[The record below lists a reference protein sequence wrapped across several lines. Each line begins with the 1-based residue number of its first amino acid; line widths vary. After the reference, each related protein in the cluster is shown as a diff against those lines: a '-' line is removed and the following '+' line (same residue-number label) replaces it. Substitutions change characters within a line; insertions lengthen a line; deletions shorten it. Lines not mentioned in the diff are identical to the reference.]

1 MNNLAFFITFSLLAS
16 LSRAIVSDYC
26 VGDLN
31 LPMGPAGYACK
42 NPNNV
47 TVDDFIFT
55 GFRVGGP
62 TNNIFKNNANL
73 AFANAY
79 PGLNGLGISLGRLDF
94 AVGGVIPLHTHRTSE
109 VLILIKGR
117 IIAGFID
124 INNMA
129 YYKTLEVGDVMIF
142 PEGLLHFQVNIGK
155 KPALAFVSLNSA
167 NPGFQVTSSALF
179 AGNLPAE
186 LVEKTVLLDHAQ
198 VIKLRKLFG
207 NI

>member
-1 MNNLAFFITFSLLAS
+1 MNNIAIFITCSLLAS
-16 LSRAIVSDYC
+16 LSHAIVSDYC

-31 LPMGPAGYACK
+31 LPLGPAGYACK
-42 NPNNV
+42 NPSNV

-73 AFANAY
+73 ASANTY
-79 PGLNGLGISLGRLDF
+79 PGLNGLGISIGRLDF
-94 AVGGVIPLHTHRTSE
+94 AVGGVIPSPTYSS
-109 VLILIKGR
+109 
-117 IIAGFID
+117 
-124 INNMA
+124 
-129 YYKTLEVGDVMIF
+129 DVR
-142 PEGLLHFQVNIGK
+142 VNIGK

-167 NPGFQVTSSALF
+167 NPGFQVTCCALF

-198 VIKLRKLFG
+198 VIKLRKCAVELVV
-207 NI
+207 